1 MKTKIELYL
10 GDITD
15 LGVDAIVNAADN
27 HLRMGGGV
35 AFAIKKRGGKII
47 EDEAVEQA
55 PISIGEAIITTAGKL
70 KAKHVIHAAAMGL
83 DFRTDANKIKNATK
97 NSLKRAEEL
106 KIKSIAFPAIGTG
119 IGHFPTEKA
128 AEIMIDVVKKHI
140 AGQTN
145 LDKIIFALFNRN
157 TYNAFK
163 EVLSR

>member
-15 LGVDAIVNAADN
+15 LEVDAIVNAADN

-35 AFAIKKRGGKII
+35 AFAIKRKGGKII
-47 EDEAVEQA
+47 EDEAVEQG
-55 PISIGEAIITTAGKL
+55 PISIGDAIITTAGKL
-70 KAKHVIHAAAMGL
+70 KATYVIHAAAMGL
-83 DFRTDANKIKNATK
+83 DFKTDENKIKNATK

-119 IGHFPTEKA
+119 IGHFPAKRA
-128 AEIMIDVVKKHI
+128 AEIMIDVVKEHI
-140 AGQTN
+140 AKQTN
-145 LDKIIFALFNRN
+145 LDKIIFALFNMN

-163 EVLSR
+163 EALDK

>member
-1 MKTKIELYL
+1 MKTKIEIYL

-15 LGVDAIVNAADN
+15 LEVDAIVNAADN

-35 AFAIKKRGGKII
+35 ALAIKKKGGKII
-47 EDEAVEQA
+47 EDEAVEQG
-55 PISIGEAIITTAGKL
+55 PISIGDAIITTAGKL
-70 KAKHVIHAAAMGL
+70 KAKYVIHAAAMGL
-83 DFRTDANKIKNATK
+83 DFRTDENKIKNATK

-119 IGHFPTEKA
+119 VGHFPAEKA

-145 LDKIIFALFNRN
+145 LDMIIFALFNMN

-163 EVLSR
+163 EVLSK

>member
-15 LGVDAIVNAADN
+15 LEVDAIVNAADN

-35 AFAIKKRGGKII
+35 ALAIKKKGGKII
-47 EDEAVEQA
+47 EDEAVEQG
-55 PISIGEAIITTAGKL
+55 PISIGDAIITTAGKL
-70 KAKHVIHAAAMGL
+70 KAKYVIHAAAMGL
-83 DFRTDANKIKNATK
+83 DFRTDENKIKNATK

-119 IGHFPTEKA
+119 IGHFPAKRA
-128 AEIMIDVVKKHI
+128 AEIMIDVVKEHI
-140 AGQTN
+140 AKQTN

-157 TYNAFK
+157 IYNAFK
-163 EVLSR
+163 KVLSK

>member
-15 LGVDAIVNAADN
+15 LEVDAIVNAADN

-35 AFAIKKRGGKII
+35 AFAIKRKGGKII
-47 EDEAVEQA
+47 EDEAVEQG
-55 PISIGEAIITTAGKL
+55 PISIGDAIITTAGKL
-70 KAKHVIHAAAMGL
+70 KAKYVIHAAAMGL
-83 DFRTDANKIKNATK
+83 DFRTDENKIKNATK

-119 IGHFPTEKA
+119 IGHFPAKRA
-128 AEIMIDVVKKHI
+128 AEIMIDVVKEHI
-140 AGQTN
+140 AKQTN
-145 LDKIIFALFNRN
+145 LDKIIFALFNMN

-163 EVLSR
+163 EALDK